1 MRYLP
6 VCLDLLDAPALVAG
20 GGAVAARRID
30 LLRRAGAR
38 ITVVAPVLHATLE
51 PQVRAGTL
59 TWYARGF
66 EPADLDGARIA
77 IAATDDPATNAAVAR
92 AARAAGIPVNVADA
106 PELSTFIVPAIID
119 RSPLVVAVTSGGTAP
134 LIATRVRERIEAQ
147 LDESWGRLASFAGRW
162 RERIRA
168 ATITGLTRRNFYD
181 WLLTGPVAAAIR
193 AGHEAEAERLLGA
206 RLAATSGP
214 APGFVSLVGAGP
226 GDPDLLTLAA
236 LRALQRADVILADR
250 LPPPQVLARARRDA
264 EIIDVGK
271 RPGDGP
277 ERQAAINELL
287 VEHARRGRWVVRLK
301 GGDPLVFGRGGEELQ
316 QLRAAGIAY
325 EIVPGVT
332 AALACAAHAGI
343 PLTHREHA
351 SALQLVTAHGSRGI
365 DDLDWAGLARPGQ
378 TLAFYMAARELARV
392 STRLVGAGLAPD
404 TPVAVV
410 ENGTL
415 PEQRV
420 LVTDLA
426 RLPEA
431 AARHAIQSPAMLFVG
446 AAAASAA
453 ELHWFGAAPLRA

>member
-1 MRYLP
+1 PTLAALARG
-6 VCLDLLDAPALVAG
+6 DALSW
-20 GGAVAARRID
+20 R
-30 LLRRAGAR
+30 
-38 ITVVAPVLHATLE
+38 
-51 PQVRAGTL
+51 
-59 TWYARGF
+59 ARGF

-106 PELSTFIVPAIID
+106 PELSTFIVPAIVD
-119 RSPLVVAVTSGGTAP
+119 RSPLVIAVTSGGTAP
-134 LIATRVRERIEAQ
+134 LLATRVRERIEAE
-147 LDESWGRLASFAGRW
+147 LDESWGQLARFAGRW
-162 RERIRA
+162 RDRIRA
-168 ATITGLTRRNFYD
+168 ATATGIARWNLYD
-181 WLLTGPVAAAIR
+181 WLLAGPVAAAIR

-206 RLAATSGP
+206 RLTAPAAP
-214 APGFVSLVGAGP
+214 AAGFVSLVGAGP

-236 LRALQRADVILADR
+236 LHALQRADVILADR

-301 GGDPLVFGRGGEELQ
+301 GGDPLVFGRGGEELRH
-316 QLRAAGIAY
+316 LRAAGIAY

-351 SALQLVTAHGSRGI
+351 SALQLVTAHGSRSI
-365 DDLDWAGLARPGQ
+365 DDLDWTGLARPGQ
-378 TLAFYMAARELARV
+378 TLAFYMASRELARV
-392 STRLVGAGLAPD
+392 SARLIGAGLAPD
-404 TPVAVV
+404 TPAAVV

-420 LVTDLA
+420 LVTDLE
-426 RLPEA
+426 RLPA
-431 AARHAIQSPAMLFVG
+431 AAERHALQSPAMLFVG

-453 ELHWFGAAPLRA
+453 ELHWFGAAPLSD